1 MKKKLKVTIVTPTLN
16 SEKYIEATI
25 LSVLNQTYKNIE
37 YIIVDGLSNDKTLEI
52 INKYKKK
59 IYKIISE
66 KDIGMYD
73 AIHKGFLKSNG
84 EYLYWLN
91 SDDLLY
97 KNAIENVVSIL
108 QEKKFGWVVGIPSI
122 LNEKKIIERP
132 LYHYPQILIKFGLIT
147 PCFWGY
153 IPQESTLF
161 SRKLYFESG
170 GLNKK
175 LKYAGDIEL
184 WKSFSHYESLQS
196 ISCKV
201 GIFRKRK
208 GQISEDQKTYLKE
221 INKIHCTIPIGK
233 ILRLF
238 YSLIINLFYRY
249 VKKNR

>member
-1 MKKKLKVTIVTPTLN
+1 MKKKFKVTIVTPTFN

-25 LSVLNQTYKNIE
+25 LSVLNQSYKNIE
-37 YIIVDGLSNDKTLEI
+37 YIIVDGVSNDKTLKI

-59 IYKIISE
+59 IYKIIIE
-66 KDIGMYD
+66 KDMGMYD

-97 KNAIENVVSIL
+97 KNAIENVVSII
-108 QEKKFGWVVGIPSI
+108 QKKKFRWVVGIPSI
-122 LNEKKIIERP
+122 LNEKKIIERS
-132 LYHYPQILIKFGLIT
+132 LYHYPKIIIKYGLIT

-161 SRKLYFESG
+161 SRKLYFKSG

-184 WKSFSHYESLQS
+184 WKSFSRYESLQS
-196 ISCKV
+196 IPCKV

-208 GQISEDQKTYLKE
+208 GQISENQKVYLEE
-221 INKIHCTIPIGK
+221 INKVHCIIPCGK
-233 ILRLF
+233 ILRFF
-238 YSLIINLFYRY
+238 YSSIINLFYKY
-249 VKKNR
+249 AKKN